1 MHLVCVRRGSERTG
15 FCSYDAA
22 NVSVKARRPS
32 VAHPEYNRQCQCSG
46 ELFTMTCRD
55 YGFFFSENFLS
66 VTSHHISNYARNMN
80 GERNAP
86 VGCFFRR
93 VRKIAESDSLLYV
106 CPSLRT

>member
-55 YGFFFSENFLS
+55 YGFFFFRKFS
-66 VTSHHISNYARNMN
+66 VGDKSPYFKLCEEH
-80 GERNAP
+80 ERRA
-86 VGCFFRR
+86 
-93 VRKIAESDSLLYV
+93 
-106 CPSLRT
+106 